1 MKTPEKLVWLFGE
14 TIDVKEALITVAA
27 VIIILGALGAS

>member
-14 TIDVKEALITVAA
+14 SIDVKEAIITAAA
-27 VIIILGALGAS
+27 VLIILGAISG

>member
-14 TIDVKEALITVAA
+14 TIDVKEAVVVVAA
-27 VIIILGALGAS
+27 VIIIAGALGA